1 MSFLSHSF
9 YLESIIRKSFFP
21 MQLFKPNNNPDLPA
35 RLRRTMTST
44 VFELVHAVIL
54 LGIVVMTYML
64 WVDAPD
70 RVPTH
75 FDLHG
80 NPNGYSD
87 KSVFWIMAGAAVIST
102 LVLDITSYFPKQM
115 NMPFSLQTE
124 RQCYM
129 VNTLMHISA
138 IFAQLLFAYL
148 IYMFSEG
155 EQAAVI
161 GMPIVLGLVSVELI
175 LIAVFSYLVRKAGPV
190 SK

>member
-1 MSFLSHSF
+1 M
-9 YLESIIRKSFFP
+9 E
-21 MQLFKPNNNPDLPA
+21 LFNTKNNPELPS
-35 RLRRTMTST
+35 RLKRTMTST
-44 VFELVHAVIL
+44 LFELVHVTIL

-80 NPNGYSD
+80 NPNGYSE

-138 IFAQLLFAYL
+138 ILAQLIFAYL

-155 EQAAVI
+155 GQAAVI
-161 GMPIVLGLVSVELI
+161 GMPIVLGLVVVELI
-175 LIAVFSYLVRKAGPV
+175 LIAVFSYFVKKAGP
-190 SK
+190 KEEA

>member
-9 YLESIIRKSFFP
+9 YLESIICKSFFP

-35 RLRRTMTST
+35 RLRRTLTST
-44 VFELVHAVIL
+44 VFELVHVAIL

-115 NMPFSLQTE
+115 NMPFSLQSE

-155 EQAAVI
+155 GQAAVI
-161 GMPIVLGLVSVELI
+161 GMPIVLSLVVVELI
-175 LIAVFSYLVRKAGPV
+175 MIAVFSFFVKKAAPV